1 LPSNPVISPGS
12 FAPQGLTNFNLGRSS
27 AGAGVG
33 GFVFSAASDSVNLL
47 IRALKTQGRLDA
59 LQRPQVTA
67 YHNQPA
73 SIQVGQQVPI
83 VTGVNIT
90 PTTGVTNIVEQ
101 TQVGIIL
108 SVTPRISPDG
118 YVIMQIQP
126 QVSSLSNSTVNL
138 GNGAVGT
145 IIDLIAAS
153 TIVMAMDGQTAVI
166 GGLITR
172 RDERTER
179 KVRWFGDLPYVGAA
193 FRFRTQVK
201 QKRELI
207 ILLTPRVVR
216 NAFEARQVM
225 SEEARKMD
233 WFLGDVEAIHDPL
246 GIEWPEPD
254 AGQGDDVPW
263 MQRHFLPEQPK
274 SVVDPKAEPL
284 PLPREGP
291 TEPLR
296 SPRAPSPM
304 NPAAASPLSAP
315 PADNTKKLSDQPNF
329 GKDAGS

>member
-1 LPSNPVISPGS
+1 
-12 FAPQGLTNFNLGRSS
+12 
-27 AGAGVG
+27 
-33 GFVFSAASDSVNLL
+33 
-47 IRALKTQGRLDA
+47 
-59 LQRPQVTA
+59 
-67 YHNQPA
+67 
-73 SIQVGQQVPI
+73 
-83 VTGVNIT
+83 
-90 PTTGVTNIVEQ
+90 
-101 TQVGIIL
+101 
-108 SVTPRISPDG
+108 
-118 YVIMQIQP
+118 
-126 QVSSLSNSTVNL
+126 
-138 GNGAVGT
+138 
-145 IIDLIAAS
+145 
-153 TIVMAMDGQTAVI
+153 
-166 GGLITR
+166 
-172 RDERTER
+172 
-179 KVRWFGDLPYVGAA
+179 
-193 FRFRTQVK
+193 
-201 QKRELI
+201 
-207 ILLTPRVVR
+207 
-216 NAFEARQVM
+216 
-225 SEEARKMD
+225 MD